1 VNISEAESSYD
12 IMAKTCGCENKKRK
26 VTYSFID
33 SYHSLCHDK
42 KDIILGQIEACE
54 RLVKYTGE
62 YGREE
67 IDRQAILSEID
78 ELKMVLDLIQ

>member
-1 VNISEAESSYD
+1 MNISKAESSYD
-12 IMAKTCGCENKKRK
+12 IAAKTCGCENKKRK

-54 RLVKYTGE
+54 RLVKYTAE
-62 YGREE
+62 YGKDE

-78 ELKMVLDLIQ
+78 ELKMILDLIQ